1 MAHADAITFTRLAD
15 GTLLQ
20 RQPDGTFRPIDSGSD
35 HVRLAALT
43 EEAIEHMS
51 ASDPDHPGLDEA
63 FWDDT
68 AAGTSDKEAVSIQL
82 DSDVLRYFR
91 SAGRGYQARINAVL
105 RRHMLAVEK
114 RR

>member
-20 RQPDGTFRPIDSGSD
+20 RQIDGTFRPVASGSD
-35 HVRLAALT
+35 RSQLAALT

-51 ASDPDHPGLDEA
+51 ASDPDHPGLDDA
-63 FWDDT
+63 FWDD
-68 AAGTSDKEAVSIQL
+68 AAAVTSEKEAVSIQL

-91 SAGRGYQARINAVL
+91 SAGGGYQARINAVL
-105 RRHMLAVEK
+105 RRHMLAAEK
-114 RR
+114 GR